1 MNPARVRAYLLLLIV
16 VVIWGV
22 APSVIK
28 FALGELPPFL
38 FLAYRFFIT
47 TIVLLPFYIG
57 AKNKGLTMANLPLII
72 FVSFLGSTLNLGLLF
87 YGANLTTSLDAS
99 LISAT
104 SPIIAI
110 LAGVLFLKERLTGR
124 EKLGV
129 GITILGTILI
139 AVQSFF
145 ETGAAATH
153 SILGNIIIFFSNA
166 AFAAYLIFSKKALR
180 KNVSPF
186 TITFM
191 MFLVGLITTIP
202 LALTEVKPSE
212 ILPKLMSISMG
223 AQLSVVYMALLSG
236 ALAYILYQMAQK
248 SIEASE
254 ASVFN
259 YLPPIITAP
268 VGVLWLHEKLTIP
281 YIVGSVVIALGVFLA
296 EIKNSRKKAHSG
308 KRTAHIHRRR

>member
-1 MNPARVRAYLLLLIV
+1 MNPSRVRAYLLLLIV
-16 VVIWGV
+16 VVIWGI
-22 APSVIK
+22 APAVIK
-28 FALGELPPFL
+28 FALGEMPPFL

-57 AKNKGLTMANLPLII
+57 AKKKGLNLANLPLII
-72 FVSFLGSTLNLGLLF
+72 FVSFLGSTLNLGFLF
-87 YGANLTTSLDAS
+87 YGTNLTTSIDSS

-110 LAGVLFLKERLTGR
+110 LAGVLFLKERLTNR

-129 GITILGTILI
+129 VITVLGTILI
-139 AVQSFF
+139 TVQSFF
-145 ETGAAATH
+145 ETGTAASH
-153 SILGNIIIFFSNA
+153 SILGNIILFFSNVS
-166 AFAAYLIFSKKALR
+166 FAAYLIFSKKALR

-191 MFLVGLITTIP
+191 MFFVGLITTIP
-202 LALTEVKPSE
+202 LALTEIKASE
-212 ILPKLMSISMG
+212 ILPKLMSLSLG
-223 AQLSVVYMALLSG
+223 AQLSAVYMALFSG
-236 ALAYILYQMAQK
+236 AIAYILYQIAQK

-268 VGVLWLHEKLTIP
+268 VGVLWLHEKITVP
-281 YIVGSVVIALGVFLA
+281 YIIGSIIIAVGVFLA
-296 EIKNSRKKAHSG
+296 EVKNSRKKASLGH
-308 KRTAHIHRRR
+308 KA